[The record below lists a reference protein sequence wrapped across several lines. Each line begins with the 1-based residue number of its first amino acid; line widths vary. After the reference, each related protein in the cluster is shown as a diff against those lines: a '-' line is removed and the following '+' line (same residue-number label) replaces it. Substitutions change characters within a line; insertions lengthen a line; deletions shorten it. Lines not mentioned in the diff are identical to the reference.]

1 MYEIGLVYA
10 QKPPRVFHMYRREH
24 RDQLSFEDFFLPFGG
39 ELSGDN
45 RWIKLAELIPWDEL
59 EDDYAAQFCKG
70 FGAPA
75 KPFRMAL
82 GALII
87 KARMGLT
94 DEELVEQIK
103 ENPYLQFFIGL
114 EAFQY
119 SAPFDPSMMVYFRK
133 RLPESV
139 VNDCNERI
147 VRHGLSVIRSS
158 EADEHDDDDSTD
170 GGGSS
175 SAVEQKTG
183 FKTTR
188 PNQGSLLIDATC
200 VPADIR
206 HPTDLSL
213 LNEGRELTET
223 LIDAMHSEIRES
235 FGHKPRTHRKKARQQ
250 FLAVA
255 KKKRPRIL
263 KIRKAIKQQLGHL
276 KRNLASIDA
285 LTACGASLL
294 AAGRHAYQKL
304 LVVSE
309 LVRQQSILYHSDT
322 RSIPARIVSLH
333 QAHIRPIVRGKAR
346 CNVEFG
352 AKISLSVTG
361 DGFAFLD
368 RLSFDPYNEGEDL
381 KAQAQAYRRRYGCY
395 PEVICADQIYR
406 TRSNRAFCQRHGI
419 RLSGPRLGRPKND
432 PELVAAEKRQFVDDQ
447 RQRNAVEGK
456 IGQGKRRYGLGL
468 IREKLPATQGSS
480 IAMNVLVMNL
490 QKLLELF
497 CLFFVLCWQLLVSA
511 ARALSANSRGLSCQL
526 SEA

>member
-1 MYEIGLVYA
+1 
-10 QKPPRVFHMYRREH
+10 MYRREH
-24 RDQLSFEDFFLPFGG
+24 RHQLSFEDFFLPFGG
-39 ELSGDN
+39 KLSGDN

-87 KARMGLT
+87 KARLGFT

-133 RLPESV
+133 RLPEAV
-139 VNDCNERI
+139 LNDCNERI
-147 VRHGLSVIRSS
+147 VRYGLKVIHSSDEKDPGDNNGNGGRSTS
-158 EADEHDDDDSTD
+158 TADQPQTSN
-170 GGGSS
+170 
-175 SAVEQKTG
+175 QKQT
-183 FKTTR
+183 
-188 PNQGSLLIDATC
+188 NQGSLLIDATC
-200 VPADIR
+200 APVDIR

-213 LNEGRELTET
+213 LNEAREVTEI
-223 LIDAMHSEIRES
+223 LIDAMHPQVRER

-255 KKKRPRIL
+255 KKKRPRIS

-276 KRNLASIDA
+276 KRNLLSIDA
-285 LTACGASLL
+285 LIACGGTLL
-294 AAGRHAYQKL
+294 AAGRHIYQKL

-309 LVRQQSILYHSDT
+309 LVRQQTILYHGDS
-322 RSIPARIVSLH
+322 RSIPDRIVSLS

-352 AKISLSVTG
+352 AKISISVTG
-361 DGFAFLD
+361 EGFTFLD

-381 KAQAQAYRRRYGCY
+381 KAQARAYRRRYGHY
-395 PEVICADQIYR
+395 PKVICADQIYR
-406 TRSNRAFCQRHGI
+406 TRANRAFCLRHGI
-419 RLSGPRLGRPKND
+419 RLSGPRLGRPKSD
-432 PELVAAEKRQFVDDQ
+432 PELLAEEQRQFLDDQ

-456 IGQGKRRYGLGL
+456 IGQGKRRFGLGL
-468 IREKLPATQGSS
+468 IREKLAVTQAST
-480 IAMNVLVMNL
+480 IALNVLVMNL
-490 QKLLELF
+490 EKLLEL
-497 CLFFVLCWQLLVSA
+497 LFVLISALLRILLVNESGQSVRTLPMKTQIA
-511 ARALSANSRGLSCQL
+511 AA
-526 SEA
+526 

>member
-1 MYEIGLVYA
+1 
-10 QKPPRVFHMYRREH
+10 MYRREH
-24 RDQLSFEDFFLPFGG
+24 RHQLSFEDFFLPFGG
-39 ELSGDN
+39 KLSGDN

-87 KARMGLT
+87 KARLGLT

-133 RLPESV
+133 RLPEAV

-147 VRHGLSVIRSS
+147 VRHGLKVIRSS
-158 EADEHDDDDSTD
+158 GYQGPGDDNGS
-170 GGGSS
+170 GGGSTNPAAQPIPS
-175 SAVEQKTG
+175 SQKQ
-183 FKTTR
+183 

-200 VPADIR
+200 APVDIR

-213 LNEGRELTET
+213 LNEAREVTEI
-223 LIDAMHSEIRES
+223 LIDAIHPRVRDS
-235 FGHKPRTHRKKARQQ
+235 FGHKPRTHRKQARQQ

-255 KKKRPRIL
+255 KKKKPRIN

-276 KRNLASIDA
+276 KRNLVSIDA
-285 LTACGASLL
+285 LVACGGCLL
-294 AAGRHAYQKL
+294 AAGRHIYRKL
-304 LVVSE
+304 LVISE
-309 LVRQQSILYHSDT
+309 LVRQQTILYHADT
-322 RSIPARIVSLH
+322 RSIPDRIVSLC

-352 AKISLSVTG
+352 AKISISVTG
-361 DGFAFLD
+361 EGFTFLD
-368 RLSFDPYNEGEDL
+368 RLSYDPYNEGEDL
-381 KAQAQAYRRRYGCY
+381 KAQAMAYRRRHGHY
-395 PEVICADQIYR
+395 PVVICADQIYR

-432 PELVAAEKRQFVDDQ
+432 PELVAAEKQQFIDDQ

-456 IGQGKRRYGLGL
+456 IGQGKRRFGLGL
-468 IREKLPATQGSS
+468 IREKLSATQGST
-480 IAMNVLVMNL
+480 IALNVLVMNL
-490 QKLLELF
+490 EKLLEL
-497 CLFFVLCWQLLVSA
+497 LFVFFAALLRLLLVTENGQDLRTLPLNHQMA
-511 ARALSANSRGLSCQL
+511 AA
-526 SEA
+526 

>member
-1 MYEIGLVYA
+1 MYEIGLVCA
-10 QKPPRVFHMYRREH
+10 QKLPRFFHMYRREH
-24 RDQLSFEDFFLPFGG
+24 RVQLSFEDFFLPFGG
-39 ELSGDN
+39 KLSGDN

-59 EDDYAAQFCKG
+59 EDDYAAQFCKV

-94 DEELVEQIK
+94 DEELVEQLK
-103 ENPYLQFFIGL
+103 ENLYLQFFIGL

-119 SAPFDPSMMVYFRK
+119 SAPFDSSMMVYFRK

-139 VNDCNERI
+139 LNDCNERI
-147 VRHGLSVIRSS
+147 LRHGISMIRSS
-158 EADEHDDDDSTD
+158 AADEHDDDDSTY

-223 LIDAMHSEIRES
+223 LIDAMHSQIRAP

-276 KRNLASIDA
+276 KRNLASIDG
-285 LTACGASLL
+285 LTACSASLL
-294 AAGRHAYQKL
+294 AAGRYAY
-304 LVVSE
+304 
-309 LVRQQSILYHSDT
+309 
-322 RSIPARIVSLH
+322 
-333 QAHIRPIVRGKAR
+333 
-346 CNVEFG
+346 
-352 AKISLSVTG
+352 
-361 DGFAFLD
+361 
-368 RLSFDPYNEGEDL
+368 
-381 KAQAQAYRRRYGCY
+381 
-395 PEVICADQIYR
+395 
-406 TRSNRAFCQRHGI
+406 
-419 RLSGPRLGRPKND
+419 
-432 PELVAAEKRQFVDDQ
+432 
-447 RQRNAVEGK
+447 
-456 IGQGKRRYGLGL
+456 
-468 IREKLPATQGSS
+468 
-480 IAMNVLVMNL
+480 
-490 QKLLELF
+490 
-497 CLFFVLCWQLLVSA
+497 
-511 ARALSANSRGLSCQL
+511 
-526 SEA
+526 

>member
-1 MYEIGLVYA
+1 
-10 QKPPRVFHMYRREH
+10 MYRRKH
-24 RDQLSFEDFFLPFGG
+24 RHQLSFEDFFLPFGG
-39 ELSGDN
+39 TLSGDN
-45 RWIKLAELIPWDEL
+45 RWIKLADLIPWDEL
-59 EDDYAAQFCKG
+59 EDDYAEKFCKG

-87 KARMGLT
+87 KARLGLT

-133 RLPESV
+133 RLPEAV

-147 VRHGLSVIRSS
+147 VHHGLKVIRSS
-158 EADEHDDDDSTD
+158 DPQDPGDDSGSGGD
-170 GGGSS
+170 GSTTPGNQPSP
-175 SAVEQKTG
+175 SAQKQ
-183 FKTTR
+183 

-200 VPADIR
+200 APVDIR

-213 LNEGRELTET
+213 LNEAREVTEI
-223 LIDAMHSEIRES
+223 LIDAMHPQIREH

-255 KKKRPRIL
+255 KKKRPRIS

-276 KRNLASIDA
+276 KRNLSSIDA
-285 LTACGASLL
+285 LIACGGYLL
-294 AAGRHAYQKL
+294 AGGRHIYQKL

-309 LVRQQSILYHSDT
+309 LVRQQTILYYSDS
-322 RSIPARIVSLH
+322 RSIPDRIVSLC
-333 QAHIRPIVRGKAR
+333 QAHLRPIVRGKAR

-352 AKISLSVTG
+352 AKISISVTG
-361 DGFAFLD
+361 EGFTFLD

-381 KAQAQAYRRRYGCY
+381 KAQAMAYRRRHGHY

-432 PELVAAEKRQFVDDQ
+432 PELVSAEKRQFINDQ
-447 RQRNAVEGK
+447 RRRNAVEGK
-456 IGQGKRRYGLGL
+456 IGQGKRRFGLGL
-468 IREKLPATQGSS
+468 IREKLAVTQGST

-490 QKLLELF
+490 EKLLQL
-497 CLFFVLCWQLLVSA
+497 LFVLFAYWLQLL
-511 ARALSANSRGLSCQL
+511 LSNQPPKGSRFVFMSTQITL
-526 SEA
+526 A